1 MDIELLSKM
10 LEELLLDHDT
20 VGLPGL
26 GTFVAEVVPAS
37 FSDRGYTINP
47 PYRRLSFVAGNPSD
61 DTLAMYYAQS
71 NNRNRAEAETIIAE
85 YSNQIKA
92 VLMERRIVVFPGL
105 GRLRTT
111 RDDNVF
117 FVADEDLDIYPDG
130 IALEPVSLK
139 THMEAPEDLSFTV
152 SSLRDIIVPAEPQAP
167 AADAEPAPAE
177 PQADAAVREPAPG
190 TAEPT
195 LEPAAEEQPA
205 PQAVPDELPAAPAE
219 PVVPE
224 PAAAAPAEPVA
235 VEPVAAE
242 PAPAEPEE
250 PARPRSRWWLIP
262 VLVMAIAVL
271 ALAAFLVLARV
282 APGFIDTILYTPEE
296 LSIINYEL

>member
-117 FVADEDLDIYPDG
+117 FVADEDLDIYPEG

-167 AADAEPAPAE
+167 AADSEP
-177 PQADAAVREPAPG
+177 
-190 TAEPT
+190 
-195 LEPAAEEQPA
+195 
-205 PQAVPDELPAAPAE
+205 APAE

-224 PAAAAPAEPVA
+224 PAAAAP

-250 PARPRSRWWLIP
+250 PARPHSRWWLIP
-262 VLVMAIAVL
+262 VLVMATAVL

-282 APGFIDTILYTPEE
+282 APGFIDSILYTPEE

>member
-85 YSNQIKA
+85 YSSQIKA

-152 SSLRDIIVPAEPQAP
+152 SSLRDIIVPAEPQA
-167 AADAEPAPAE
+167 
-177 PQADAAVREPAPG
+177 DAAVREPAPG

-195 LEPAAEEQPA
+195 PEPAAEEQPA
-205 PQAVPDELPAAPAE
+205 PQTVPDELPAAPAE

-224 PAAAAPAEPVA
+224 PAAAAP
-235 VEPVAAE
+235 AE

-262 VLVMAIAVL
+262 VLVMATAVL

-282 APGFIDTILYTPEE
+282 APGFIDSILYTPEE